1 MAEVDDRWHRKG
13 PGGRPERSR
22 RYGQGARWMVRW
34 RDPSGEQ
41 RAKSFHRKEDA
52 KAYAATVGNSLRSGS
67 YVDPAA
73 GKVHFAAWAREW
85 LAAQGHLTAST
96 YDRYRGAVENYI
108 VPRWGTTPLSSVR
121 HADVQS
127 WITKLGADLS
137 PSSVDKVHR
146 VLSLI
151 MAWAVKDERITK
163 NPAEGIRIRRPP
175 LPDHRYLD
183 HTEVAVLAKAC
194 EDYAPLV
201 RLLAYTGLR
210 WGEAAALRVKRIDLG
225 RRRLVVAESVTE
237 VNGRL
242 VWGAPKTHARRT
254 VPLPRFLVSDL
265 EPLIEGKE
273 SDALVFTSPHGGV
286 LRGRNFRRNT
296 FDPAVRLV
304 GPAGFHPHELRHTA
318 ASLAIASGADV
329 KVVQQMLGH
338 KTATLTLDLYGHL
351 FPDRLDDLADRMD
364 AAVCAPDVRQDPEE
378 DR

>member
-1 MAEVDDRWHRKG
+1 MADIDDRWHRKTPDG
-13 PGGRPERSR
+13 SERTD
-22 RYGQGARWMVRW
+22 RYGHGSRWLVRW
-34 RDPSGEQ
+34 RDPAGVQ
-41 RAKSFHRKEDA
+41 RKKAFKRKSDA
-52 KAYAATVGNSLRSGS
+52 EGFAASVEHDMRSGS
-67 YVDPAA
+67 YIDPAA
-73 GKVHFAAWAREW
+73 GRLLVGEWAVQW
-85 LAAQGHLTAST
+85 LAAQGHLTPST
-96 YDRYRGAVENYI
+96 FDRYRGTVENYI
-108 VPRWGTTPLSSVR
+108 VPRWGTTTLAAVR
-121 HADVQS
+121 HAEVQA
-127 WITKLGADLS
+127 WVTKLGSDLS

-146 VLSLI
+146 VFSLI
-151 MAWAVKDERITK
+151 MAWAVTDERITK
-163 NPAEGIRIRRPP
+163 NPAAGIRIRRAA

-183 HTEVAVLAKAC
+183 HAAVAMLAKAC

-210 WGEAAALRVKRIDLG
+210 WGEAAALRVKRVDLV

-265 EPLIEGKE
+265 EPLITGKE
-273 SDALVFTSPHGGV
+273 PDDLIFTAPHGGV

-296 FDPAVRLV
+296 FDPAVRLT

-364 AAVCAPDVRQDPEE
+364 AAVCAPEVPQEDEE
-378 DR
+378 EA